1 MFKKYEH
8 VLPVESIQLI
18 QQEAEDVISM
28 SIKGA
33 VKEKLR
39 GYMTPENL
47 RSWTIPIRHE
57 SDVPVS
63 RNWYKTVSKL
73 YQNAYI

>member
-1 MFKKYEH
+1 MLH

-18 QQEAEDVISM
+18 QQDAEDVILM

-39 GYMTPENL
+39 RVYDT
-47 RSWTIPIRHE
+47 
-57 SDVPVS
+57 
-63 RNWYKTVSKL
+63 
-73 YQNAYI
+73 